1 MERTDFEKLAEVVD
15 AISVAV
21 TELRES
27 GISEAALVLLIQH
40 AAPACGGKY
49 QKRKPTQSE
58 IRAVM
63 DGMEALS
70 EYVFPPEEEVEYK
83 YVFPPEEEVE

>member
-1 MERTDFEKLAEVVD
+1 MERTNFEKLAEVVD

-40 AAPACGGKY
+40 ASPGVGSRC
-49 QKRKPTQSE
+49 QKKKPTTKE

-70 EYVFPPEEEVEYK
+70 EYVFPPEEEVE
-83 YVFPPEEEVE
+83 